1 MFFTFINTEPSYFK
15 LYIPFQN
22 WMVNNLIITGDFS
35 QRLNT
40 NSCCTAPVQVPKYSE
55 PTLK

>member
-40 NSCCTAPVQVPKYSE
+40 NSCCTAPV
-55 PTLK
+55 